1 MKRHALVSSILVGV
15 VLMFGC
21 ARKPVMPVASA
32 PAPIGAVASS
42 GMPGASAGRP
52 SGQSAPGNPA
62 GQSAST
68 ATGTAR
74 PAPNEFV
81 AVSDLQ
87 DIHFDFDKYA
97 IRPED
102 GQILQGNARW
112 LKANGGDLLLIE
124 GHCDERGTEGY
135 NLALGDRRAKA
146 AMNYLI
152 AQGVAERR
160 ISVISYGKER
170 PVCTEHDEACWAKNR
185 RAHFLVKHG

>member
-1 MKRHALVSSILVGV
+1 
-15 VLMFGC
+15 
-21 ARKPVMPVASA
+21 MPVASA

-42 GMPGASAGRP
+42 GIPGASTGRP

-97 IRPED
+97 VRPED
-102 GQILQGNARW
+102 GQILKGNARW

-170 PVCTEHDEACWAKNR
+170 PVCTEHDKACWAKNR

>member
-1 MKRHALVSSILVGV
+1 MGSILVGV

-21 ARKPVMPVASA
+21 ARKPVMPAASA

-62 GQSAST
+62 GQSAPT

-97 IRPED
+97 VRPED